1 MMAEHAAGR
10 AAGADVHPQ
19 VTCLPL
25 TIQLRMDNPYY
36 FRTVPIFLELLGHPP
51 SEFPRF
57 YRDPVWRAEATRQ
70 VPDVKPP
77 VIWDRFLVAE
87 ATAHPEL
94 VGRDVASIAAPVQR
108 DRGGARP
115 SLSRTTSALA
125 SW

>member
-57 YRDPVWRAEATRQ
+57 YRDPVWRAEAT
-70 VPDVKPP
+70 P
-77 VIWDRFLVAE
+77 
-87 ATAHPEL
+87 
-94 VGRDVASIAAPVQR
+94 S
-108 DRGGARP
+108 GA
-115 SLSRTTSALA
+115 
-125 SW
+125 